1 MKKNSLYALAA
12 AGLLAGFGATSAM
25 AADLGGDCCADLEER
40 VAELEATTAR
50 KGNRKVSLTISGFVA
65 QQVVAWDDGQES
77 NVYVTDTGSVSIGT
91 HFAFSGAAQITP
103 DTSAGFMI
111 KIEAM
116 NNDSLT
122 VGQNSDEGPNAM
134 SILQGGGG
142 NALALESAY
151 WFLKS
156 NTLGRVSLGQQSSA
170 ADNQAILPDGSGSL
184 VQANY
189 VMYDVNGFTT
199 RAGGGYTG
207 FTWGSLANCQGLN
220 GYGGAFGDCDGVPSN
235 NVRYDTPTFAGFS
248 ASASWGEDDMWA
260 VSGRYAGEFV
270 GFKVAAAIAYHE
282 TTDETGTAGPGV
294 PTMLAARNN
303 GGLDIG
309 HLQTGAYIEHVQS
322 GLFVYGAYAQAYN
335 DTTASVRGAGQTNPD
350 GEMWY
355 IKAGLKGQWTSLGGT
370 TIYGEYGRHDDSF
383 TAGMYDAGV
392 NASELEQYG
401 IGIVQNIDAAAMQMW
416 LSWRHYE
423 GDVTCANQVAG
434 SCAGLGLGTGSNS
447 LEEFDL
453 VKFGALIAF

>member
-1 MKKNSLYALAA
+1 MNKYSLSALLA
-12 AGLLAGFGATSAM
+12 AGLLAGSFATGAQ

-50 KGNRKVSLTISGFVA
+50 KGNRKVSLTVSGFVA
-65 QQVVAWDDGQES
+65 QQVLIWDDGEES

-91 HFAFSGAAQITP
+91 HFAFSGKAQINSEW
-103 DTSAGFMI
+103 SAGFLI

-134 SILQGGGG
+134 RILQGGGLG
-142 NALALESAY
+142 VLGLESAY

-156 NTLGRVSLGQQSSA
+156 ERVGRVSVGQQSSA

-189 VMYDVNGFTT
+189 VLYDVNGFTT
-199 RAGGGYTG
+199 RANGIYTG
-207 FTWGSLANCQGLN
+207 FGWGALANCQGLN
-220 GYGGAFGDCDGVPSN
+220 GYGGAFGDCDGVPHN
-235 NVRYDTPTFAGFS
+235 NVRYDTPTVAGFS
-248 ASASWGEDDMWA
+248 GSASWGEDDMWA
-260 VSGRYAGEFV
+260 LSARYAGEF
-270 GFKVAAAIAYHE
+270 GGIKLAGAIAYHE
-282 TTDETGTAGPGV
+282 TTDEGGTGVFIGG
-294 PTMLAARNN
+294 AAN
-303 GGLDIG
+303 GGLDVG
-309 HLQTGAYIEHVQS
+309 HLQLGGYVEHVSS
-322 GLFVYGAYAQAYN
+322 GLFFYGAYANAYN

-350 GEMWY
+350 GDMFY
-355 IKAGLKGQWTSLGGT
+355 LKAGLKRKVFALGST
-370 TIYGEYGRHDDSF
+370 TFYGEYGQKDDTF

-392 NASELEQYG
+392 NTSEMDHYG
-401 IGIVQNIDAAAMQMW
+401 IGIVQNVDAAAMQMW

-423 GDVTCANQVAG
+423 GDVNCIDQAAG
-434 SCAGLGLGTGSNS
+434 SCAGIGLAQGNNS

-453 VKFGALIAF
+453 VKFGALINF